1 MMMPSMRGGKV
12 LFIGLLASGLLL
24 LGVGGCNV
32 PGSSQPTA
40 AQTGSGYEYPIP
52 PLKSQ
57 AGRSYSTPAPV
68 PVPVPSNIRGEPV
81 LNATVVIDAGHGG
94 KDPGAPANG
103 VSRLPEKEIV
113 LDIGLKVM
121 SELEQEGVNVIATR
135 RDNRFI
141 ELEERAAIAER
152 LRADLFVSIHADA
165 SKNSD
170 TSGATVYICRQ
181 ASDASRRA
189 AHCIRD
195 AFERNGF
202 EVRGIQHGD
211 FKVLI
216 EHSRPAVLVECGYLT
231 NYSDAQRLNS
241 PYYRTKVAEVL
252 AEGILKYFNR

>member
-1 MMMPSMRGGKV
+1 MMMPGMRGGKF
-12 LFIGLLASGLLL
+12 LFICLLASGLLL
-24 LGVGGCNV
+24 LGAGGCNI
-32 PGSSQPTA
+32 PGSERATVT
-40 AQTGSGYEYPIP
+40 QTGSGYEYPIP

-57 AGRSYSTPAPV
+57 AGRTYSPAPA
-68 PVPVPSNIRGEPV
+68 PAPVPSNIRGEPV

-113 LDIGLKVM
+113 LDIALKVM

-152 LRADLFVSIHADA
+152 LRADLLVSIHADA
-165 SKNSD
+165 SKSSS

-189 AHCIRD
+189 AHSLRE
-195 AFERNGF
+195 AFEQNGI
-202 EVRGIQHGD
+202 EMRGIQHGD
-211 FKVLI
+211 FKVLV

-231 NYSDAQRLNS
+231 NYTDAQRLNS
-241 PYYRTKVAEVL
+241 PYYRTKVAQVI

>member
-1 MMMPSMRGGKV
+1 MMMPGMRGGKV
-12 LFIGLLASGLLL
+12 LFIGLFASGLLL
-24 LGVGGCNV
+24 LGAGGCNV
-32 PGSSQPTA
+32 PGSSRPTM

-52 PLKSQ
+52 LLKSQ
-57 AGRSYSTPAPV
+57 SGNTTYTPP

-103 VSRLPEKEIV
+103 VSRLPEKEVV
-113 LDIGLKVM
+113 LDIGLKVL

-141 ELEERAAIAER
+141 ELEERAAVAER
-152 LRADLFVSIHADA
+152 SHADLFVAIHADA

-170 TSGATVYICRQ
+170 TSGVTVYICRE

-189 AHCIRD
+189 AHCIRE

-241 PYYRTKVAEVL
+241 PYYRTKVAQVV